1 MEDSVGKNTRNTLYI
16 FIDESG
22 DFNFS
27 PAGSTYYILTAISTL
42 DPLSSREQMVD
53 LKYKLLGQGIDR
65 DCFHATED
73 EQVVRNEVFA
83 RVKLLNDFEIHS
95 VIAEKRK
102 ANLSLYER
110 YSPDGSSKQLK
121 KEQVEE
127 RFYKQICETLI
138 QYLIRG
144 YLEFK
149 PSLGINKI
157 VVVQDQVM
165 TKRKREFVTKS
176 VKTYVKDRF
185 NLVPYMY
192 FHQSKSDINCQ
203 IADYCCWAMKK
214 KWKDNEL
221 RPYEEIKDKVES
233 EFNIFSRGQTT
244 YY

>member
-1 MEDSVGKNTRNTLYI
+1 
-16 FIDESG
+16 
-22 DFNFS
+22 
-27 PAGSTYYILTAISTL
+27 
-42 DPLSSREQMVD
+42 
-53 LKYKLLGQGIDR
+53 
-65 DCFHATED
+65 
-73 EQVVRNEVFA
+73 
-83 RVKLLNDFEIHS
+83 
-95 VIAEKRK
+95 
-102 ANLSLYER
+102 
-110 YSPDGSSKQLK
+110 
-121 KEQVEE
+121 
-127 RFYKQICETLI
+127 
-138 QYLIRG
+138 
-144 YLEFK
+144 
-149 PSLGINKI
+149 
-157 VVVQDQVM
+157 M